1 MTLEKFIKKNNKVIR
16 GTIETFVDK
25 ETAKDIEQEVY
36 LKLWKSS
43 TYTKSMAF
51 VKTVV
56 INTCKDFFR
65 SKQHKISNLNNLDD
79 EELTKIKDKKEQIE
93 TRTDNIFRQKQ
104 IKRAIEK
111 LPPKLKEV
119 VILYD
124 IEELPQDT
132 IAQKLNCPVGTI
144 KSRLY
149 NARNLL
155 AKKLNFLKGENNE

>member
-144 KSRLY
+144 KSRLFK
-149 NARNLL
+149 ARKLL
-155 AKKLNFLKGENNE
+155 YEDLKGLLEL